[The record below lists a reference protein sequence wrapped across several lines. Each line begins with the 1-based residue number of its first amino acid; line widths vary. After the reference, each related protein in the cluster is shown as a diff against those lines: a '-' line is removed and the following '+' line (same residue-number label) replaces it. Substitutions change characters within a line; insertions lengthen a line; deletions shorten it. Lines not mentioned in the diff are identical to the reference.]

1 MINVRELEEEIK
13 KIIEPIIKGKIF
25 PVYKGEER
33 GEREI
38 DIYIGSLPP
47 DSEKT
52 IIPAITIRVTGA
64 KNTLEQKKLSVL
76 ISIGIF
82 SETSEDGYL
91 KICNLT
97 QEIFEKL
104 MEIGVINN
112 RFEILPEAEWNL
124 PEAQPY
130 PYFLGFIDLNIVY
143 EKDYRKDLEED
154 NKEEAKENFTRIY
167 IGPTILAYNLVEN
180 TVFIDSF
187 SEKINEAIEKYP
199 IISNLMIDID
209 KLQDR
214 NNEYYKNNYLILKN
228 ELGGK

>member
-1 MINVRELEEEIK
+1 MAKANQKNEEEVKNEVNNEIK
-13 KIIEPIIKGKIF
+13 
-25 PVYKGEER
+25 
-33 GEREI
+33 
-38 DIYIGSLPP
+38 
-47 DSEKT
+47 
-52 IIPAITIRVTGA
+52 
-64 KNTLEQKKLSVL
+64 
-76 ISIGIF
+76 
-82 SETSEDGYL
+82 EDN
-91 KICNLT
+91 KEV
-97 QEIFEKL
+97 QEDNKEVQEDNK
-104 MEIGVINN
+104 EVQEDNK
-112 RFEILPEAEWNL
+112 EV
-124 PEAQPY
+124 Q
-130 PYFLGFIDLNIVY
+130 
-143 EKDYRKDLEED
+143 ED